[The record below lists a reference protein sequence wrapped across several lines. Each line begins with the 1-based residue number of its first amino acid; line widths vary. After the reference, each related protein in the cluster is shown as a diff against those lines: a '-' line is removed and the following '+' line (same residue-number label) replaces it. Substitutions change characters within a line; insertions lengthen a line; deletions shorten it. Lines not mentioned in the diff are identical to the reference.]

1 MNGLKSFTIKKK
13 YKVHQYST
21 TLRHYF
27 EGYFKNTFTSNVL
40 PPLKFRVRNPCNLP
54 RTRFSKK
61 IEFNFASMFDEITKI
76 YYLKAH
82 NDVKSNH
89 FSIDIISN
97 LFVMFGNIVKKI
109 RKPYTKTSLMSSLDL
124 LNNFASTG

>member
-1 MNGLKSFTIKKK
+1 
-13 YKVHQYST
+13 
-21 TLRHYF
+21 
-27 EGYFKNTFTSNVL
+27 
-40 PPLKFRVRNPCNLP
+40 
-54 RTRFSKK
+54 
-61 IEFNFASMFDEITKI
+61 MFDEITKI

-109 RKPYTKTSLMSSLDL
+109 RKPYTKTSLMSSLNL

>member
-1 MNGLKSFTIKKK
+1 
-13 YKVHQYST
+13 
-21 TLRHYF
+21 
-27 EGYFKNTFTSNVL
+27 
-40 PPLKFRVRNPCNLP
+40 
-54 RTRFSKK
+54 
-61 IEFNFASMFDEITKI
+61 MFDEITKI

-109 RKPYTKTSLMSSLDL
+109 RKPYTKTSLMSSLNL
-124 LNNFASTG
+124 LNNFGSTG

>member
-1 MNGLKSFTIKKK
+1 
-13 YKVHQYST
+13 
-21 TLRHYF
+21 
-27 EGYFKNTFTSNVL
+27 
-40 PPLKFRVRNPCNLP
+40 
-54 RTRFSKK
+54 
-61 IEFNFASMFDEITKI
+61 MFDEITKI

-89 FSIDIISN
+89 FSVDIISN

>member
-1 MNGLKSFTIKKK
+1 
-13 YKVHQYST
+13 
-21 TLRHYF
+21 
-27 EGYFKNTFTSNVL
+27 
-40 PPLKFRVRNPCNLP
+40 
-54 RTRFSKK
+54 
-61 IEFNFASMFDEITKI
+61 MFDEITKI

-82 NDVKSNH
+82 NDVKPNH

-97 LFVMFGNIVKKI
+97 LFVMFDNIVKKI

>member
-1 MNGLKSFTIKKK
+1 
-13 YKVHQYST
+13 
-21 TLRHYF
+21 
-27 EGYFKNTFTSNVL
+27 
-40 PPLKFRVRNPCNLP
+40 
-54 RTRFSKK
+54 
-61 IEFNFASMFDEITKI
+61 MFDEITKI